1 MAELTY
7 QRISRRR
14 FLISSA
20 ALGAVSV
27 GGTAAAGHG
36 ASAENPVVVTQDGRA
51 ETDFCR
57 LVNPLIG
64 SSFARLSFF
73 GAATRPEGMV
83 NPCPDTSTNGYAYS
97 STEIR
102 RFSVLH
108 FFHVVGPA
116 FMPTTG
122 NVNPTLG
129 WPGWKSSFK
138 HQQEIAEV
146 GYHKVHLDRYG
157 IDTEITASERVS
169 MFRFTADKTGDCN
182 IFFGLK
188 DAMCPDEAS
197 LAGGRISKTGNDE
210 IEGEVRVLN
219 RIKNLDIRP
228 VIDCKVFFVAR
239 FDTPLKQFSGWSAKH
254 RLGETKEIS
263 GPDAGGIVTLPV
275 IAGQP
280 VQMKLAI
287 SYCSI
292 ENARHNMDHEIS
304 GWDFETVRRETRD
317 AWNKRLGKIEVKG
330 GTAAAREKFYTDLFH
345 SLLGRGKIDD
355 VNGQYPDY
363 ATLSPVIRNL
373 PPAKNVAP
381 MAVVT
386 CSSESSTA
394 RHAVDGI
401 AGVLNRG
408 QWLAAPSD
416 EAPWIQLTWP
426 EPQYINRLDLF
437 GPIDKP
443 MQSLEQYLTTGI
455 SAGPGC
461 TLLFSD
467 GSEVDAGHMD
477 CNGSTKEVIFT
488 ARKVKWVK
496 LQLRAPAGERKLR
509 GLSEIR
515 VFPAGSTPDF
525 HVYNTDS
532 FWWTQMNLNILW
544 GMLWPDVLLSYIK
557 ADLLWYENDWRHRLP
572 RCILAGR
579 RNWTMTG
586 EQAVPLLAAGIA
598 LDLPFDHQQ
607 ALAAM
612 VDVCTRPWPD
622 YPLPECG
629 WAGIL
634 DQWPVYM
641 RLGYISYQADAF
653 ACTSKTLENSYT
665 DWCIAQSAAKLGWTA
680 ESKTFFHRSQNW
692 QNVFDRRLGYA
703 RPKNA
708 DGSWVAPYD
717 YLLSGNKTFCEAN
730 GAQYTWFPAH
740 DVQGLCNVMGGNDR
754 YCDKLDWHLRMGKL
768 VNFEDQYVSRRLVS
782 YSNEPDFQVA
792 HLFNYAGRP
801 WLTQK
806 WVQQVH
812 ARAYGSI
819 GTSPAAYCWND
830 EDEGQMGSLSA
841 LMAMG
846 LYSAR
851 GVVGNPP
858 TYEITTPIFDRVTI
872 HLDRAFYPGSTFSIQ
887 TKRRSSADLYIRSA
901 QLNGQRLEN
910 CWFPHTTLT
919 MGGMLE
925 LQLGRRPN
933 RQWGSH
939 HPPPSQSPRSVQHL
953 PHYKDLAQGRSAF
966 ADSSAR
972 SHLPRHAVSGHGKSM
987 WLSGAGNYPHWLAVD
1002 LGTKRTIDL
1011 VEVRFASD
1019 FPSAYDIEVSMN
1031 NSTWRKIVKVVDNEA
1046 VTPLRLHA
1054 VAPTMAQFVRVL
1066 GMAGPK
1072 PAMGIIALRVYG
1084 VQQPH

>member
-1 MAELTY
+1 MDQKY
-7 QRISRRR
+7 QRVSRRN
-14 FLISSA
+14 FLITGA
-20 ALGAVSV
+20 ALGVVSLARSTV
-27 GGTAAAGHG
+27 LEKKSST
-36 ASAENPVVVTQDGRA
+36 EECVFVTQDGNGG
-51 ETDFCR
+51 TDFCR
-57 LVNPLIG
+57 WVNPLIG
-64 SSFARLSFF
+64 SNFARLSFF

-102 RFSVLH
+102 HFSVLH

-116 FMPTTG
+116 FMPTMG
-122 NVNPTLG
+122 KVDPTLG
-129 WPGWKSSFK
+129 WPGWKSSFN
-138 HQQEIAEV
+138 HQQEIVEV

-169 MFRFTADKTGDCN
+169 VFRFTAEQTGDCN
-182 IFFGLK
+182 ILFGLK

-197 LAGGRISKTGNDE
+197 LEGGWIRKVHDDE

-228 VIDCKVFFVAR
+228 IIDCKVFFVAR
-239 FDTPLKQFSGWSAKH
+239 FDTPIKQFSGWSGKH
-254 RLGETKEIS
+254 RHGEIKEIS

-275 IAGQP
+275 NAGKP
-280 VQMKLAI
+280 VQMELAV
-287 SYCSI
+287 SYCSLA
-292 ENARHNMDHEIS
+292 NARENMEHETS
-304 GWDFETVRRETRD
+304 GRDFDIIRHETRD
-317 AWNKRLGKIEVKG
+317 AWNKRLGKIEVRG

-363 ATLSPVIRNL
+363 ATLSLVVRNL
-373 PPAKNVAP
+373 PPANNVAP
-381 MAVVT
+381 RAVVT
-386 CSSESSTA
+386 SSSEISSA
-394 RHAVDGI
+394 PHAIDGI

-408 QWLAAPSD
+408 QWLAAISDPS
-416 EAPWIQLTWP
+416 PWIQLTWS
-426 EPQYINRLDLF
+426 EPQYINRIDLF
-437 GPIDKP
+437 GPVDKP
-443 MQSLEQYLTTGI
+443 MQSLEKYLATGI
-455 SAGPGC
+455 SGGPGC

-467 GSEVDAGHMD
+467 GSRVEAGYMD

-488 ARKVKWVK
+488 PRHVKWVK
-496 LQLRAPAGERKLR
+496 LQLHAPAGERNLV
-509 GLSEIR
+509 GISEIR
-515 VFPAGSTPDF
+515 AYTTDSKPDF

-544 GMLWPDVLLSYIK
+544 GILWPDVLLSYIK

-572 RCILAGR
+572 HCILAGR

-586 EQAVPLLAAGIA
+586 EQAVPLLATGIA

-641 RLGYISYQADAF
+641 RLGYISYQADSF

-665 DWCIAQSAAKLGWTA
+665 DWCIAQSAAKLGWNA

-692 QNVFDRRLGYA
+692 KNVFDRRLGYA
-703 RPKNA
+703 RPKNE

-730 GAQYTWFPAH
+730 GAQYTWFPSH
-740 DVQGLCNVMGGNDR
+740 DVQGMCNVMGGNDR
-754 YCDKLDWHLRMGKL
+754 YCDKLNWHMRMGEL

-812 ARAYGSI
+812 FKAYSSI

-830 EDEGQMGSLSA
+830 EDEGQMGSLSV

-846 LYSAR
+846 IYSAR

-872 HLDRAFYPGSTFSIQ
+872 HLDRKFYPGATFSVQ
-887 TKRRSSADLYIRSA
+887 TKRHGSADIYIRSA
-901 QLNGQRLEN
+901 RLNGQELEN
-910 CWFPHTTLT
+910 CWFPHMTLAR
-919 MGGMLE
+919 GGTLE
-925 LQLGRRPN
+925 LQLGRKPN
-933 RQWGSH
+933 RQWGSRR
-939 HPPPSQSPRSVQHL
+939 PPPSQSPQSEQPL
-953 PHYKDLAQGRSAF
+953 PHYANLAQGRPVV
-966 ADSSAR
+966 ADSSAIKYP
-972 SHLPRHAVSGHGKSM
+972 PRYAVSGRGYRM
-987 WLSGAGNYPHWLAVD
+987 WLSGTGNYPHWLAVD
-1002 LGTKRTIDL
+1002 LETKRTIDL
-1011 VEVRFASD
+1011 VEVRFAPD
-1019 FPSAYDIEVSMN
+1019 YPSAYDIEVSVDN
-1031 NSTWRKIVKVVDNEA
+1031 RTWRKIVKVVDNEA

-1054 VAPTMAQFVRVL
+1054 IAPAMARYVRVL
-1066 GMAGPK
+1066 GVAGPR
-1072 PAMGIIALRVYG
+1072 PAIGIISLRVYG
-1084 VQQPH
+1084 A